1 MSTNVDKRIV
11 EMQFDNKQFEN
22 GIQTSVKSLDQLKK
36 GLDLEKSVKGL
47 SNLEKAGRSFS
58 LAGISDSVSAISGR
72 FSAMG
77 IIGMTA
83 LQNIANSAY
92 NAGKRIVS
100 ALTIDP
106 VKMGFSEYETQISA
120 IQTILA
126 NTSSA
131 MDKAG
136 YSEQQR
142 LDIVNGKLMS

>member
-47 SNLEKAGRSFS
+47 NNLEKAGRSFS

-106 VKMGFSEYETQISA
+106 VKMGFSSTRPRSA
-120 IQTILA
+120 QFRRFSRIPHLQWIRPDIL
-126 NTSSA
+126 NNRGSILS
-131 MDKAG
+131 M
-136 YSEQQR
+136 
-142 LDIVNGKLMS
+142 VNWMS